1 MKLHVLK
8 IKGEYLNEIYCGRK
22 TFELRKDDRDYKV
35 GDLIHFV
42 DTNGNEVDTKE
53 FNKGNLY
60 EITYILRN
68 VPEYGL
74 QDGFAIL
81 SINQVR

>member
-8 IKGEYLNEIYCGRK
+8 IKDEYLAEIYCGRK
-22 TFELRKDDRDYKV
+22 TFELRKDDRDYQV

-42 DTNGNEVDTKE
+42 DTNGDEVDTKE

-74 QDGFAIL
+74 QDGYAIL
-81 SINQVR
+81 SIYQVR

>member
-8 IKGEYLNEIYCGRK
+8 IKDEYLSEIYCGRK

-42 DTNGNEVDTKE
+42 DTNGDEVDTKE

-74 QDGFAIL
+74 QDGYAIL
-81 SINQVR
+81 SIDQVR

>member
-8 IKGEYLNEIYCGRK
+8 IKNEYLVEIFCGRK
-22 TFELRKDDRDYKV
+22 TFELRRDDRDYKV

-42 DTNGNEVDTKE
+42 DINGDEVDTKE

-81 SINQVR
+81 SINQVI